1 MLAVGEKFS
10 DLMLQ
15 KERKEFEKMQCEADQ
30 QPGEEEMEG
39 KLFEIEDEIEKID
52 REIQM
57 ITEELDSMDETL
69 EYRNKKIN
77 ELYEEI
83 AQNDLENV
91 EPLKF
96 SGL

>member
-1 MLAVGEKFS
+1 MLAVGEKLS

-52 REIQM
+52 REI
-57 ITEELDSMDETL
+57 
-69 EYRNKKIN
+69 
-77 ELYEEI
+77 
-83 AQNDLENV
+83 
-91 EPLKF
+91 
-96 SGL
+96 